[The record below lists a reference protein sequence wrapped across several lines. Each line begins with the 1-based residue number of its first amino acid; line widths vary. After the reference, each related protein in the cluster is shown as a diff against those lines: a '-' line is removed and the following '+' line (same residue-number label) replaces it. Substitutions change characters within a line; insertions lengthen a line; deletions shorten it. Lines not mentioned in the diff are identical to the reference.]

1 MRSSCVGFLSVAAVV
16 CAARGG
22 GCGEVMVVILSLLR
36 HADTFMRVRASAF
49 VSERC
54 LVTPWW
60 WWWWWLQILESSQ
73 TLLTVLKRESVG
85 LVKKKQTSS

>member
-54 LVTPWW
+54 VVTPW